1 MRHIGGTEA
10 ALDAS
15 AGFMDRLGGYCR
27 YALGDV
33 TRLEV
38 ASHGLCEMLG
48 YQRDELLS
56 ITEGVY
62 ETLVHPDD
70 RGLHLT
76 FRRRLSNGG
85 GNASA
90 AYRLIAKDGA
100 AISVHEIAVSSM
112 GDDGVMRSTSIAF
125 EDRAWQEVEPD
136 ICGERFSVMKV
147 FGDNDATIACS
158 NSFTNEL
165 LRIGSCIDC
174 LRLMDFVALADRA
187 CVGEMFDEA
196 YAQRASVADACTL
209 VSTDGAPR
217 ACKIWVECVRRKD
230 TKKDSLFC
238 VKAAST
244 PDRDTD
250 FQELLSFSKKLLA
263 SFADEL
269 FEFDKL
275 DNSITCV
282 ARSDRHISSLPFN
295 VRVFADD
302 LIERLLSFVS
312 PEDKERVRE
321 FCNFPRLA
329 SFGENGP
336 HTDKITFAL
345 NGAAGRAKSVTLA
358 MVSVSKSKSYMGLRL
373 EAVVGDSGV
382 THAPYGKNRSIV
394 VRLFGSF
401 GLSVDG
407 RAINIRSEKAQ
418 ELLALLVERRGS
430 FVSSREAIAML
441 WECEPSEKTR
451 ARYRKTASRLMFEL
465 GRNGIDYIVES
476 DRGARRIVPECITC
490 DYYDYRDGAGGLP
503 TGGGCSQS
511 TPGRSLFRC
520 KRRFIQSHERGSLAD
535 VVGA

>member
-187 CVGEMFDEA
+187 CVDEMFDEA

-238 VKAAST
+238 VKAASA
-244 PDRDTD
+244 PDRDAD
-250 FQELLSFSKKLLA
+250 FQELLSFS
-263 SFADEL
+263 
-269 FEFDKL
+269 
-275 DNSITCV
+275 
-282 ARSDRHISSLPFN
+282 
-295 VRVFADD
+295 
-302 LIERLLSFVS
+302 
-312 PEDKERVRE
+312 
-321 FCNFPRLA
+321 
-329 SFGENGP
+329 
-336 HTDKITFAL
+336 
-345 NGAAGRAKSVTLA
+345 
-358 MVSVSKSKSYMGLRL
+358 
-373 EAVVGDSGV
+373 
-382 THAPYGKNRSIV
+382 
-394 VRLFGSF
+394 
-401 GLSVDG
+401 
-407 RAINIRSEKAQ
+407 
-418 ELLALLVERRGS
+418 
-430 FVSSREAIAML
+430 
-441 WECEPSEKTR
+441 
-451 ARYRKTASRLMFEL
+451 
-465 GRNGIDYIVES
+465 
-476 DRGARRIVPECITC
+476 
-490 DYYDYRDGAGGLP
+490 
-503 TGGGCSQS
+503 
-511 TPGRSLFRC
+511 
-520 KRRFIQSHERGSLAD
+520 
-535 VVGA
+535 